1 MANVLLDYDDV
12 RKFLVDWE
20 EHHTL
25 SRNLTDNFVYVFGD
39 K

>member
-1 MANVLLDYDDV
+1 MDKILLDYDDV

-25 SRNLTDNFVYVFGD
+25 SRNLTDGFVQSFGD